1 MSVFHGSD
9 MEMMVPVKGLSP
21 TNRGILNNT
30 KTKSPPSST
39 ASISNNYYSSLF
51 SDLYNTDL
59 SIDSRGALMH
69 EQDDIKAIIDL
80 YYVDVE
86 VDKSQ
91 NCVVRDIF
99 YELHSTDVTIDGNAV
114 PSVEDIKF
122 FDPFLSSQMRHYC
135 AVDQAR
141 YDEARAEVMNLL
153 ATDMEMDQYS
163 HLNIDMELLHDLIS
177 VDKEMDSAKDTD
189 EGKLAFAAVK
199 DLYAVDQKI
208 DSHTG
213 KRISSKVSSEPL
225 EYSVPLKGL
234 SPPEQDAPG
243 KTAGKVQIK
252 KPYSS
257 LMGDLYATDLSVD
270 SRGAYVHEKDDIAA
284 VLDLYSVDQAV
295 DMKKTSATGG
305 IMHEIRKIDIA
316 VERIQEEKV
325 EFIDPLLS
333 NQMRQYQASRAD
345 EANRDGERA
354 DVMDLWKSDTEVDE
368 RKYQSMDE
376 SLINDLVS
384 IDKEIDSAKYAD
396 EAKTDFDAVRSLY
409 TVDKQVQRFEPMEN
423 TIEQLGPPPPPNQ
436 KRSIFSPQE
445 KAAAQKR
452 SIFSEYEKA
461 QSARRQVA
469 LSHKY

>member
-21 TNRGILNNT
+21 VQRGILNNT
-30 KTKSPPSST
+30 KTKSPPSS
-39 ASISNNYYSSLF
+39 ISNKYDSSLF

-80 YYVDVE
+80 YDVDVE

-91 NCVVRDIF
+91 NCVARDIF
-99 YELHSTDVTIDGNAV
+99 CELHSTDVTVDGNTM
-114 PSVEDIKF
+114 SFVEDIKF

-141 YDEARAEVMNLL
+141 YDQARAEVMNLL

-163 HLNIDMELLHDLIS
+163 HLNIDLELMHDLIS

-199 DLYAVDQKI
+199 DLYAVDQRI
-208 DSHTG
+208 DSHAG
-213 KRISSKVSSEPL
+213 KRISSRVSSEPL

-234 SPPEQDAPG
+234 SPSK

-270 SRGAYVHEKDDIAA
+270 SRGTYVHEKDDIAA
-284 VLDLYSVDQAV
+284 VLDLHSVDQAV
-295 DMKKTSATGG
+295 DMKKRSATGD
-305 IMHEIRKIDIA
+305 IMHEIRKIDMT
-316 VERIQEEKV
+316 VDRIQEEKV

-333 NQMRQYQASRAD
+333 NQMRQFQASRVD
-345 EANRDGERA
+345 EANHDGGRA
-354 DVMDLWKSDTEVDE
+354 EVMDLWETDTEVDE
-368 RKYQSMDE
+368 RKYQSMDA
-376 SLINDLVS
+376 SLMNDLVY
-384 IDKEIDSAKYAD
+384 IDKEIDSAKHVD
-396 EAKTDFDAVRSLY
+396 EAKTDFAAVRALY
-409 TVDKQVQRFEPMEN
+409 TVDQQVQRFEPMEN
-423 TIEQLGPPPPPNQ
+423 TIEQVGPPPPPNQ